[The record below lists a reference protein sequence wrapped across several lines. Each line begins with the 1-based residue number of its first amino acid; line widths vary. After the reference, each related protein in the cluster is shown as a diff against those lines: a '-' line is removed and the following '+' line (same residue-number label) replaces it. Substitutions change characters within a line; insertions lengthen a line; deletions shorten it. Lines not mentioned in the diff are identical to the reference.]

1 VEIWPSHN
9 ALSWSLMVF
18 NGVKRSGGRGGR
30 TLDVVEV
37 EDGLD
42 KEGGSGGLEGEDSC
56 SLGDK
61 DQGGG
66 ESCLIESDPMRLKS
80 SE

>member
-1 VEIWPSHN
+1 M
-9 ALSWSLMVF
+9 AF

-30 TLDVVEV
+30 TVDVVEV

-42 KEGGSGGLEGEDSC
+42 EEGGSGGLEGEDSR

-66 ESCLIESDPMRLKS
+66 ESRLIESDPMRLKS

>member
-1 VEIWPSHN
+1 MQIFIIPIQDFV
-9 ALSWSLMVF
+9 
-18 NGVKRSGGRGGR
+18 RSSMFHRSYI
-30 TLDVVEV
+30 TVDVVEV

-42 KEGGSGGLEGEDSC
+42 EEGGSGGLEGEDSR

-66 ESCLIESDPMRLKS
+66 ESRLIESDPMRLKL